1 MCFGPSY
8 EEKVAASEQR
18 AAAQEEKQ
26 KAIAERANIKREDI
40 GEALSGMQVQRGR
53 RGGAGRRSLMTSP
66 MGGAGYASRF

>member
-8 EEKVAASEQR
+8 EEKVAAAEQR

-26 KAIAERANIKREDI
+26 RAISERASIKREDVE
-40 GEALSGMQVQRGR
+40 EALSGTQVQRGR